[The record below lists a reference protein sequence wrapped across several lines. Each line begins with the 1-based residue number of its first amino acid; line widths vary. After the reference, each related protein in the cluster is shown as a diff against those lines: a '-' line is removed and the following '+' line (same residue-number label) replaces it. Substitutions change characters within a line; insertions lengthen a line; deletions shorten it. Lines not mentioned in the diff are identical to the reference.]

1 MLVIKISFTQF
12 MNFAVKNG
20 SPRMTQVRKIKNS
33 DDYHPGKDYWKEFR
47 DKVKKI
53 HSGNRSISEL
63 DTLLTSINPKKVS
76 NYRQAINKYK
86 SFIKGKNIGWFDP
99 PKSKYSYGNVD
110 INVSHEL
117 GLYINGK
124 PYLVKMLLSKE
135 AETYAKKANL
145 QTTLA
150 LSYAATEFEDLPEN
164 TNSMVLIVGKNKT
177 YQTTFPGKDSL
188 AMLNAEISSFEILYK
203 NL

>member
-1 MLVIKISFTQF
+1 MVIKISFTQF
-12 MNFAVKNG
+12 MNYAVKNG
-20 SPRMTQVRKIKNS
+20 SPRITQVRKIKNS

-47 DKVKKI
+47 DKVKNI
-53 HSGNRSISEL
+53 HSTNKSISEL
-63 DTLLTSINPKKVS
+63 DTLLTSVNAKKVS

-86 SFIKGKNIGWFDP
+86 AFVKGKNISWFNP
-99 PKSKYSYGNVD
+99 PKSSYSYGDVT

-124 PYLVKMLLSKE
+124 PYLIKMLLSKE
-135 AETYAKKANL
+135 AEKYAMKSNV

-150 LSYAATEFEDLPEN
+150 LSYAATEFNDLPEN
-164 TNSMVLIVGKNKT
+164 TISMVLIVGKNKT
-177 YQTTFPGKDSL
+177 YQSTFPGKDSL
-188 AMLNAEISSFEILYK
+188 AMLNAEISGFEILYN